1 MKNYL
6 ILFIIMALLML
17 IMTGCVSTENKA
29 VDIEK
34 DSIYQL
40 RSNNDVVICACD
52 ITHDGVSDTIEIDCS
67 GISEDAQAVAS
78 VMVISGKDNNVINI
92 MDLAIPHMGWNAC
105 YLSVIDDK
113 CYFVEYNPSHSQG
126 YIHDYIKVFYVDDD
140 GKEIVY
146 DRIEYNKE
154 MDIVD
159 NVDME
164 LSLAEDSEM
173 NLFDERKEYYLSSAV
188 CLIST
193 NGGEL
198 KFYGM
203 QTYN

>member
-1 MKNYL
+1 MDFARASND
-6 ILFIIMALLML
+6 FNAL
-17 IMTGCVSTENKA
+17 
-29 VDIEK
+29 
-34 DSIYQL
+34 DSCIKPTIAL
-40 RSNNDVVICACD
+40 TNTTPN
-52 ITHDGVSDTIEIDCS
+52 ITLQSAHCF
-67 GISEDAQAVAS
+67 
-78 VMVISGKDNNVINI
+78 KNNVINI